1 MNFYVKKLQ
10 RRRNSLEGTKRTN
23 SMFERLIS
31 LVKFLQENF
40 IHTRLSRNTRAKEEK
55 TFRKRK
61 FYTEEHG
68 SFVLDLNVA
77 NLFAKDSDL
86 LKEYFLRV
94 VPPTSEKTGGAKL
107 VGRAVAALSIDPQ
120 THST

>member
-1 MNFYVKKLQ
+1 
-10 RRRNSLEGTKRTN
+10 
-23 SMFERLIS
+23 MFERLIS
-31 LVKFLQENF
+31 LVKCLQENF
-40 IHTRLSRNTRAKEEK
+40 IHTRLSRNTRSKEEK

-68 SFVLDLNVA
+68 SFVLDVNVA

-86 LKEYFLRV
+86 LKEYFSRV
-94 VPPTSEKTGGAKL
+94 VPPTSEKTRGAKL

-120 THST
+120 SHST